1 MTIVRVQFDGRVL
14 VPTEPVDLPRDRVLE
29 VHVHDI
35 AEQPAHRARAN
46 GQRGG
51 LPVFDVPAAA
61 PIITSEDVRRGEDE
75 P

>member
-29 VHVHDI
+29 VHVHDV
-35 AEQPAHRARAN
+35 APPAQRARAN

-51 LPVFDVPAAA
+51 LPVFDVPVDA
-61 PIITSEDVRRGEDE
+61 PIITSEDVRRDEDE

>member
-29 VHVHDI
+29 VHVH
-35 AEQPAHRARAN
+35 ETGEEPSERARAN
-46 GQRGG
+46 GQRSG
-51 LPVFDVPAAA
+51 LPVFDLPPGAQV
-61 PIITSEDVRRGEDE
+61 ITSEDVRRGEDE